1 MDAVMRD
8 MRGVSDIKTGS
19 QPRHRDLFDGAT
31 RFV

>member
-1 MDAVMRD
+1 MRD

-19 QPRHRDLFDGAT
+19 QPRHHDLFAGAT